1 MDDLV
6 VRAYNVGFG
15 DAVLVSIPER
25 SVSGR
30 ETTRHLLIDV
40 GNLLVG
46 EANADDVFV
55 DVVRDIVDRTGGV
68 VDLYVMTH
76 EHLDH
81 VQGLL
86 AAANAGVKLTAKY
99 AWLTGSA
106 HPQYYENHPDAE
118 KKRRSLLEVIGDPR
132 NLKQA
137 DSDIWLAMMV
147 KNNSLTLDRGLAV
160 KTADYI
166 DHLRQLAPKART
178 HYVDRTTDTARKH
191 PFKETR
197 IRILAPEED
206 TSSYYGRVRR
216 GPSFAATA
224 ADDGPPGPAVEG
236 LPDPPPGVDPG
247 AYFDLVRARRDGLRQ
262 NIREIDKANNNTSVV
277 LQIEWSGWRLLFTG
291 DAELRSWQQMHDL
304 GVLQPVHLVK
314 ISHHGSHNGTLDDH
328 IEDVLPTADDDGR
341 ERHAIVST
349 HDHDWPS
356 IPDEDTLKLYR
367 DRATLHD
374 TREVARG
381 SHIEVRFRRVA
392 S

>member
-1 MDDLV
+1 MADLV

-25 SVSGR
+25 TAGGR
-30 ETTRHLLIDV
+30 ETVRHLLIDV

-55 DVVRDIVDRTGGV
+55 NVVQDIADRTKGS

-86 AAANAGVKLTAKY
+86 AAAKAGVGLKAKY

-106 HPQYYENHPDAE
+106 HPQYYENHPGAE
-118 KKRRSLLEVIGDPR
+118 KKRRSLIEVVEDPQR
-132 NLKQA
+132 LRRA
-137 DSDIWLAMMV
+137 DSDAWLAMMV

-160 KTADYI
+160 RTADYI
-166 DHLRQLAPKART
+166 DHLRTLAPKSRT
-178 HYVDRTTDTARKH
+178 HYVDRTTATAGKH
-191 PFKETR
+191 PFKEASL
-197 IRILAPEED
+197 RILAPEED

-224 ADDGPPGPAVEG
+224 ADDGPPDSAVEG
-236 LPDPPPGVDPG
+236 LPSPPPGVDPG

-277 LQIEWSGWRLLFTG
+277 LEIEWSGWRLLFTG
-291 DAELRSWQQMHDL
+291 DAELKSWQQMRASN
-304 GVLQPVHLVK
+304 VLRPVHFVK

-328 IEDVLPTADDDGR
+328 IEDVLPVASHDGR

-349 HDHDWPS
+349 HDDDWPS
-356 IPDEDTLKLYR
+356 VPDQPTLDLYEQ
-367 DRATLHD
+367 RATLHD
-374 TREVARG
+374 TRRMPRG
-381 SHIEVRFRRVA
+381 SPIEVSFPRLA
-392 S
+392 P